1 MQKSKSSIRL
11 LAAFVFALLLIIF
24 FTSVVQARLSVYSPN
39 ALVGSKPYYLALGNS
54 LAFGYQPNLD
64 FDHGYVDDFS
74 ANLQAHGNK
83 QTANLGCPDE
93 TSASFING
101 GCPYAVLRKFPYQG
115 NQLSA
120 ALLYLS
126 EHQGQVS
133 PVTLDIG
140 ANDMLPDLSSTTCA
154 IDTGKF
160 KTDLAALDTNLT
172 QVILPRLH
180 AALMVNGAITGDLLV
195 QNYYDPYQNQCPNTV
210 PFTQEMNTHIAADVQ
225 NFGTLVDVFSAFGG
239 ATTPNQNICLY
250 TWICNSSYHD
260 VHSTKRGYEVIAGAF
275 EQSAG
280 Y

>member
-1 MQKSKSSIRL
+1 MRFLTSF
-11 LAAFVFALLLIIF
+11 AFTLLLVVM
-24 FTSVVQARLSVYSPN
+24 FTPVARARPSANHTDLSIGP
-39 ALVGSKPYYLALGNS
+39 KQYYLALGNS
-54 LAFGYQPNLD
+54 LAFGYQPDLD

-74 ANLQAHGNK
+74 VDLQNHGSK

-101 GCPYAVLRKFPYQG
+101 GCPYAILRKFPYQG

-120 ALLYLS
+120 ALLYLN

-140 ANDMLPDLSSTTCA
+140 ANDMLPDLSSATCV
-154 IDTGKF
+154 IDAQKF
-160 KTDLAALDTNLT
+160 KTDLATLDSNLA
-172 QVILPRLH
+172 QIILPRLH
-180 AALMVNGAITGDLLV
+180 AALTVNGVVTGDLLV
-195 QNYYDPYQNQCPNTV
+195 QNYYDPYQNQCPNTI
-210 PFTQEMNTHIAADVQ
+210 PFMQEMNSHIAADVQ

-239 ATTPNQNICLY
+239 AGTPNPNICIY
-250 TWICNSSYHD
+250 TWICNRFFHD
-260 VHSTKRGYEVIAGAF
+260 VHGTKSGYEVIAGVF

>member
-1 MQKSKSSIRL
+1 MQQSQSFVRL
-11 LAAFVFALLLIIF
+11 LISLASALLLL
-24 FTSVVQARLSVYSPN
+24 VVSTPLALAHLSVYHSQ
-39 ALVGSKPYYLALGNS
+39 GSSGPKQYYLALGNS

-64 FDHGYVDDFS
+64 FDDGYVDDFGV
-74 ANLQAHGNK
+74 NLQAYGTQHK
-83 QTANLGCPDE
+83 VNLGCPEE

-101 GCPYAVLRKFPYQG
+101 GCPYAVLRKFPYTG

-120 ALLYLS
+120 AVLYLT

-140 ANDMLPDLSSTTCA
+140 ANDMLPDLSSTSCTINVA
-154 IDTGKF
+154 KF
-160 KTDLAALDTNLT
+160 KADLAALDVNLA

-180 AALMVNGAITGDLLV
+180 AALMVNGAVTGDLLV

-210 PFTQEMNTHIAADVQ
+210 PFMQEMNSHIAADVQ

-239 ATTPNQNICLY
+239 AATPNQNLCVY
-250 TWICNSSYHD
+250 TWICNSFFHD
-260 VHSTKRGYEVIAGAF
+260 VHSTKRGYAVIAGAF
-275 EQSAG
+275 EQRAG